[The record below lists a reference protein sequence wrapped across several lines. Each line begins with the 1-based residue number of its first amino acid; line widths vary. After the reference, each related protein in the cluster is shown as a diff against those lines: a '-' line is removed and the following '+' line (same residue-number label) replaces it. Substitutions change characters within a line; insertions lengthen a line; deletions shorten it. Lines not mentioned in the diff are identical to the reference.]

1 MAEQEGMIPKYHPNN
16 TLRRSKLDTV
26 ESQERRGERGP
37 FQVEDDY
44 SIEESMLRC
53 FHLVN

>member
-1 MAEQEGMIPKYHPNN
+1 MAEQEGMSPKYHPNN
-16 TLRRSKLDTV
+16 TIRRSKLDTV
-26 ESQERRGERGP
+26 ESQECRGERSP